1 MLLQSRKSKPLV
13 AMVLILTYQRVLE
26 NLSDKGLLFV
36 WLLQNLFSSQVNTNT
51 TEHLKKNTK
60 HVCSQFWAFGT
71 SRVQLFFFPVVMV
84 LFGFLSTLIYD
95 TPLAP

>member
-1 MLLQSRKSKPLV
+1 
-13 AMVLILTYQRVLE
+13 MVLILTYQRVLE

-60 HVCSQFWAFGT
+60 RVCSQFWALGT
-71 SRVQLFFFPVVMV
+71 SRVQLFFFSCND
-84 LFGFLSTLIYD
+84 GFIWIFKHPNL
-95 TPLAP
+95 